1 MSLKSHPGKLRH
13 VGVLA
18 SWVGEITAAD
28 DYCPA
33 WWAMRWQRIDGKV
46 MPALWEILPDI
57 HTLCN
62 IAFPCSAMCFYCAFY
77 FGLLM
82 ENGTRGEE
90 MSENMWLWKVR
101 TEGCSSSWDLG
112 AFRQKVRT
120 RWESISLDSH
130 WNANLSSLSCPILH
144 VPHIALIFPWFKW
157 GRSNPW
163 VLQHVSQLVFVTGE
177 FQPQE
182 KSFKS
187 QSIIGSWFKT
197 KLPNYNSLSPPMLIV

>member
-1 MSLKSHPGKLRH
+1 MSDEMAAHWWEGDAGTVGNPPRYSHSVQHSFPLFRNVFLLRVLFWSSHGKWDEGRRNEWKY
-13 VGVLA
+13 V
-18 SWVGEITAAD
+18 I
-28 DYCPA
+28 
-33 WWAMRWQRIDGKV
+33 
-46 MPALWEILPDI
+46 
-57 HTLCN
+57 
-62 IAFPCSAMCFYCAFY
+62 
-77 FGLLM
+77 M
-82 ENGTRGEE
+82 E
-90 MSENMWLWKVR
+90 SEDR
-101 TEGCSSSWDLG
+101 EGCSSSWDLG

-120 RWESISLDSH
+120 RWESISSDSH

-144 VPHIALIFPWFKW
+144 VPHIALIIPWSKW
-157 GRSNPW
+157 GRTNPW